1 MDFLH
6 LPDIIRENA
15 SFMALIRDACNLQTF
30 RSAARHQVAHRLR
43 IAEMGENQNGSEVQ
57 ALRKELEEAE
67 EALQQTLVMIDA
79 LKALILQVSPPDT
92 SSMSRWGAPGPISFD
107 RISSYSSSS
116 SSNYSLYT

>member
-1 MDFLH
+1 
-6 LPDIIRENA
+6 
-15 SFMALIRDACNLQTF
+15 
-30 RSAARHQVAHRLR
+30 
-43 IAEMGENQNGSEVQ
+43 MGENQNGSEVQ

-92 SSMSRWGAPGPISFD
+92 SSMSRWGGPGPISFD

>member
-6 LPDIIRENA
+6 LPDIIHENA

-30 RSAARHQVAHRLR
+30 RSAVRHQVAHRLH

-67 EALQQTLVMIDA
+67 EAFHQTLVMIDA
-79 LKALILQVSPPDT
+79 LKALVLQVSPQDT
-92 SSMSRWGAPGPISFD
+92 SSMSRWEGSRSINFD
-107 RISSYSSSS
+107 RASSYSSSS
-116 SSNYSLYT
+116 VGSNYSP